1 MDYLLDTHVL
11 VWFIDGNNKLSKEA
25 REIISNPNNNI
36 FYSVINLW
44 EILIKS
50 KKDKIIEYENML
62 ELNMSI
68 VDAGFLP
75 LSLSPRHMYSL
86 EEIIENNKKMKHK
99 DPFDRTLLAQAI
111 ENKLI
116 LLTYD
121 ERLKEYKEKY
131 VQII

>member
-1 MDYLLDTHVL
+1 MDYLLDTHAL

-50 KKDKIIEYENML
+50 KKDKIIEYDNML

-86 EEIIENNKKMKHK
+86 EEIINNNEKIKHK
-99 DPFDRTLLAQAI
+99 DPFDRALLAQAI

-116 LLTYD
+116 LLTHD

-131 VQII
+131 IQII

>member
-1 MDYLLDTHVL
+1 MEYLLDTHAL

-44 EILIKS
+44 EILIKA
-50 KKDKIIEYENML
+50 KKDKIIEYDSML

-68 VDAGFLP
+68 IDAGFLP
-75 LSLSPRHMYSL
+75 LPLSPRHMYSL
-86 EEIIENNKKMKHK
+86 EEIIENNKKTKHK
-99 DPFDRTLLAQAI
+99 DPFDRALLAQAI

-116 LLTYD
+116 LLTHD

-131 VQII
+131 IQII

>member
-1 MDYLLDTHVL
+1 MDYLLDTHAL

-50 KKDKIIEYENML
+50 KKDKIIEYDNML

-86 EEIIENNKKMKHK
+86 EEIINNNKKIKHK
-99 DPFDRTLLAQAI
+99 DPFDRALLAQAI

-116 LLTYD
+116 LLTHD

>member
-1 MDYLLDTHVL
+1 MEYLLDTHAL

-44 EILIKS
+44 EILIKA
-50 KKDKIIEYENML
+50 KKDKIIEYDSML

-68 VDAGFLP
+68 IDAGFLP
-75 LSLSPRHMYSL
+75 LPLSPRHMYSL
-86 EEIIENNKKMKHK
+86 EEIINNNKKIKHK
-99 DPFDRTLLAQAI
+99 DPFDKALLAQAI

-116 LLTYD
+116 LLTHD

-131 VQII
+131 IQII